1 MSYEERKTL
10 QVLSINNNDKILI
23 LAPHPDDEC
32 IGTGGILA
40 LFPELC
46 NVIVLTDGRQG
57 QGMISP
63 EIEKEIRKKEFLNEM
78 AAAGVHNY
86 KMLDYEDGT
95 LMQHTDCLIG
105 EDMSVYT
112 KIFVTGVNDRHADHT
127 AACVSL
133 LKALETQKLSEIEI
147 YVYEVHVLLRD
158 ITHMLDITRVIDK
171 KIALIQFHKS
181 QLEGL
186 AYDCLAKSMS
196 EYRAIQNRMPGHFIE
211 TYQKISLQNDLENS
225 TIELEN
231 KLQKSTLF
239 YWVLTRWMDANLKG
253 RRLAEVLRSQNY
265 HCIAIYGYAEL
276 GKLLHSEL
284 SKDGFKVSY
293 ILDKKIENTEEDTTS
308 VFSPKKGLPLVDAVV
323 VTAVYYFEEIKNEL
337 MQLGFDNIIS
347 LRTLVEII
355 TD

>member
-1 MSYEERKTL
+1 M

-32 IGTGGILA
+32 IGAGGILA

-158 ITHMLDITRVIDK
+158 VTHMLDITRVIDK
-171 KIALIQFHKS
+171 KIELIQFHKS

-196 EYRAIQNRMPGHFIE
+196 EYRAIQN
-211 TYQKISLQNDLENS
+211 S

-239 YWVLTRWMDANLKG
+239 YWVLTRWMDANLRG
-253 RRLAEVLRSQNY
+253 RRLADVLRSQNY

-293 ILDKKIENTEEDTTS
+293 ILDKKVENTEA
-308 VFSPKKGLPLVDAVV
+308 FG
-323 VTAVYYFEEIKNEL
+323 
-337 MQLGFDNIIS
+337 
-347 LRTLVEII
+347 
-355 TD
+355 